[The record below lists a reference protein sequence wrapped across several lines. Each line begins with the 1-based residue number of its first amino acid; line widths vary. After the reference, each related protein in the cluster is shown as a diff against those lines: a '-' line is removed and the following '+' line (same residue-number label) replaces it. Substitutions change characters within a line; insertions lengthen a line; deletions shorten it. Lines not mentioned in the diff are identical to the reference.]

1 MNARGLAASALSGA
15 ASGCRSFTGIAALL
29 SEAGTGDRHAGGEGL
44 TKLAGR
50 PWFKV
55 LVRGLALQEFVVDK
69 LPIAP
74 SRLGP
79 LGLATRFAGAIGCG
93 AVIMV
98 LADPD
103 AGARSD
109 EPSRGRRIVQF
120 AGYAAVAAAASF
132 GSAALGRRWR
142 AWAGRRLGHD
152 LIAAAIEDAAA
163 MSLAGAATRLL
174 TQAADPQPGR
184 AS

>member
-15 ASGCRSFTGIAALL
+15 ASGCRSFTGVAALL
-29 SEAGTGDRHAGGEGL
+29 PAAGTADHGAGGDRL
-44 TKLAGR
+44 TKLADR
-50 PWFKV
+50 PWFTV

-79 LGLATRFAGAIGCG
+79 LGLATRIAGAIGSG

-98 LADPD
+98 LADQD
-103 AGARSD
+103 SAADGSGGAG
-109 EPSRGRRIVQF
+109 RGRRFARF

-163 MSLAGAATRLL
+163 LSLAGAATRIL
-174 TQAADPQPGR
+174 TRPGAAVG
-184 AS
+184 